1 MGAAEEKIAKD
12 KVNMLKQKMLFSPS
26 PSEKAKIKEQLKD
39 AEAELEDKQKQQE
52 QAKMEQVAF
61 KKQQEV
67 EVADKAKALQKS
79 EDGQKHLQKE
89 TAFAA
94 EISNHAVSAE
104 SKAKE
109 TQNEAAYAQQKVLSA
124 IKQAWAQS
132 KVAQKA
138 RNAAEK
144 SKQDAIRQQ
153 TRAKDA
159 AEASKEATALLHKRK
174 HEKAIEHVAEIVSQV
189 KIISNE
195 ITSQTKK
202 VADDQKNKKSKE
214 AALVAM
220 QGMSNATK
228 ARLLLD
234 VNAAN
239 STLVTSR
246 AQLVNLQ
253 DQHAMLDHKR
263 TKADA
268 VLKHALAHAAGE
280 TLEQRQEQAH
290 KRMQEAKEEA
300 KASRSKAILA
310 KATAAIEKAK
320 HQKVEL
326 SIEQQN
332 KEQAEREKIIQNA
345 SQEAAE
351 KESKRG
357 GSPEAVS
364 RASKQAAQQEEARL
378 MGRNTTNTTQTLSTQ
393 SILDRAQV
401 IDDHISHLK

>member
-1 MGAAEEKIAKD
+1 
-12 KVNMLKQKMLFSPS
+12 
-26 PSEKAKIKEQLKD
+26 
-39 AEAELEDKQKQQE
+39 LEDKQKQQE

-61 KKQQEV
+61 TKQQEV

-310 KATAAIEKAK
+310 KATVKQAQLSKKEFEGLVGSNIQNANVEIAAAKASEAKATAAIEKAK